1 MYAVIRTG
9 SKQYRVEPGRELLV
23 EKLADAE
30 PGKPVKITD
39 VLMYSDGKNVQVG
52 TPNVKVTVH
61 CKCVAHEK
69 GAKLI
74 TVKYKKRQNYR
85 RRIGHRQAY
94 TRLLIEKLEA

>member
-9 SKQYRVEPGRELLV
+9 SKQYRVEPGKELLV

-39 VLMYSDGKNVQVG
+39 VLLYWDGTNVQVG

-61 CKCVAHEK
+61 CLCVGHER
-69 GAKLI
+69 GAKVI
-74 TVKYKKRQNYR
+74 TVKYKRRQNYR
-85 RRIGHRQAY
+85 RRIGHRQSY
-94 TRLLIEKLEA
+94 TRLLVEKLEA